1 MKNPMTRTA
10 DALLFQ
16 EHATLP
22 GEILLCRDA
31 LLDMTDYAGV
41 GGDVDAILGMFRV
54 DDARGFHAAMV
65 VGRTVFTGRAI
76 DTYLRARYAGDASG
90 IDCFHSNV
98 LASFNN
104 GISDATGSACLC
116 LRLDGDDS
124 LWRAFRAD
132 ENDVLPTL
140 GEIYMRNGYDAQGH
154 PRAMHLA
161 ESVN

>member
-1 MKNPMTRTA
+1 MTRTA
-10 DALLFQ
+10 EPFTFKNF
-16 EHATLP
+16 ATTP
-22 GEILLCRDA
+22 AEILLCRDA

-41 GGDVDAILGMFRV
+41 GGDVDAILGVFRV

-90 IDCFHSNV
+90 INCFHQNV
-98 LASFNN
+98 LACFNN

-124 LWRAFRAD
+124 LWRSFRAD
-132 ENDVLPTL
+132 DKETLPTL
-140 GEIYMRNGYDAQGH
+140 GEIYARNGYDAQGH
-154 PRAMHLA
+154 PRAMRLV